1 MNGLR
6 TCRRRALVRSDL
18 VTLGLAGCS
27 CSFESGISADWRR
40 PVLCAEEPRCSR
52 DWFGCNRVAAGWRAE
67 LDVIGPGTTE
77 ELAEGIF
84 HRATRLHWARSPLR
98 RPPLSGDF
106 WVYYTNPGRLYKSR
120 TTKHNKSQKQEP
132 PPAKRHRKGKTQKKK
147 KKPYKH
153 FRTTDTSSRPPG
165 PAHRRRRS

>member
-98 RPPLSGDF
+98 RPPLSGDL
-106 WVYYTNPGRLYKSR
+106 WVYYTNPGRR
-120 TTKHNKSQKQEP
+120 NTTKARNRNPRRPNATEKE
-132 PPAKRHRKGKTQKKK
+132 KRKKK
-147 KKPYKH
+147 KKALQALPDYRY
-153 FRTTDTSSRPPG
+153 FFAAARTRASKTTLVMRMSMS
-165 PAHRRRRS
+165 